1 MWRPPERG
9 VGVPPARA
17 PANGGREGVGLPQDI
32 IVARTQLGG
41 HGLLPRGRALP
52 WPRGGAAEGGPVR
65 LPGRPPP
72 ALGPVKVLR
81 THHLVSAIID
91 RIQTNAGL
99 VEQHAAAPSRGRRGR
114 RVDGAAG
121 VGGHCV
127 GKLLPA
133 LSERALSRRAA
144 RGSRNAMPLAC
155 VGGRATNNE
164 HRALPASFRFR
175 VTAECWRAV
184 SPAMVV
190 TRGPDTLHDT
200 HLCAII
206 CAKRESGQ
214 ATAPHVGT
222 PDRTYTKRTQHDDTI
237 RTKAGARP
245 SK

>member
-9 VGVPPARA
+9 VGVPPASA

-52 WPRGGAAEGGPVR
+52 WPRGGAAEGGSVR

-144 RGSRNAMPLAC
+144 RGSRNAMPLC
-155 VGGRATNNE
+155 VGGRAESRTQTTNIV
-164 HRALPASFRFR
+164 RSKLPHLRFR
-175 VTAECWRAV
+175 VTAECCNGRAPCGLT
-184 SPAMVV
+184 SDG
-190 TRGPDTLHDT
+190 RHE
-200 HLCAII
+200 
-206 CAKRESGQ
+206 RS
-214 ATAPHVGT
+214 
-222 PDRTYTKRTQHDDTI
+222 
-237 RTKAGARP
+237 
-245 SK
+245 